1 MEEGNG
7 RRGDLARNG
16 SEKEEGK
23 RGRGKMEDRARR
35 LGRREEGRERR
46 LESSRW

>member
-1 MEEGNG
+1 M
-7 RRGDLARNG
+7 ARNG